1 MISLVNETIEKFKN
15 KEAVVAVIGLG
26 YVGLPL
32 TALFVAKGFT
42 VIGLDVDNDKV
53 EKLKKGV
60 PYIEHLDITPLKRAF
75 DKSLFYPSS
84 DFSQAVSA
92 DAIIIC
98 VPTPLNA
105 HREPDLSFVINSL
118 EIILPFLKKGQ
129 LLALESTTYPGTT
142 AEELL
147 PRIEA
152 AGFTVGEDFFLV
164 YSPEREDPNNA
175 EFTTETIPKICGG
188 STANCLAVGKAMYE
202 QIVATVVAVSSTK
215 TAEMAKILENT
226 FRAVNIALVN
236 ELKIVAEKMDIDIF
250 EVIRAAATKPFGFM
264 PFYPG
269 PGLGGHCIPI
279 DPFYLTWKARE
290 YGVATKFVE
299 LAGEVNVAM
308 PDYVLAKT
316 MEALNTVGLAMNG
329 ARILVLGL
337 AYKKNVDDAR
347 ESPSVVLLKKLLEKG
362 AKAAYSDPHIPKF
375 PVMRKHKLALES
387 VMLTKE
393 SMKEFDCVLIA
404 TSHDAFD
411 WEWIYQNASLIVD
424 TRGVYDSDDIKVFR
438 A

>member
-1 MISLVNETIEKFKN
+1 MISLVDETIEKFRN
-15 KEAVVAVIGLG
+15 KEATVAVIGLG

-42 VIGLDVDNDKV
+42 VIGLDVDSDKV
-53 EKLKKGV
+53 EKLKKGES
-60 PYIEHLDITPLKRAF
+60 YIEHLDITPLKKAF
-75 DKSLFYPSS
+75 DKSRFYPST
-84 DFSQAVSA
+84 DFSQVASA

-105 HREPDLSFVINSL
+105 HREPDLSFITNSL
-118 EIILPFLKKGQ
+118 EMILPFLEKGQ

-142 AEELL
+142 AEELR

-164 YSPEREDPNNA
+164 YSPEREDPNNV

-188 STANCLAVGKAMYE
+188 STSNCLAVGKAMYE
-202 QIVATVVAVSSTK
+202 QVVATVVTVSSTK

-236 ELKIVAEKMDIDIF
+236 ELKIVAEKMDVDIF

-290 YGVATKFVE
+290 YGVTTKFIE

-308 PDYVLAKT
+308 PDYVLART

-375 PVMRKHKLALES
+375 PVMRKYKLALES
-387 VMLTKE
+387 VTLTKE

-424 TRGVYDSDDIKVFR
+424 TRGIYSSDDIKVFR